1 VINKS
6 KDSNELT
13 VIASASFKTTLIRL
27 WISSIHHVSVPNQM
41 QTQSRENE
49 LFQPNSY
56 LLAKSSEI
64 HFHPAYELHLLNNFI
79 FKWLLLNNF
88 FLKFFSSQTQ
98 INKKKQGTGKIWRK
112 EYMVSDYSFDEL
124 KSYTKL
130 TRQLLKQ
137 INGNSYKIFQVT

>member
-1 VINKS
+1 
-6 KDSNELT
+6 
-13 VIASASFKTTLIRL
+13 
-27 WISSIHHVSVPNQM
+27 M

-49 LFQPNSY
+49 QFQPNSY

-64 HFHPAYELHLLNNFI
+64 HFHPAYELHLLNNFFSNGFYSI
-79 FKWLLLNNF
+79 IF

-98 INKKKQGTGKIWRK
+98 INKKKQGKGKIWRK
-112 EYMVSDYSFDEL
+112 ENMVSDYSFDEL